1 MHERIYRKKYI
12 QIHSHHFWHDSWHN
26 LVFYVAILYLFHSW
40 YQVHRFVFNV
50 VLKCWK
56 SRSNLLYPTSTL
68 RLSIF
73 NLSWIIYLSHLYI
86 YGQSKNEELCFIT
99 IIFSSPSAFPSS
111 IGKSKCCF
119 PFTTQKSLLV
129 RVAIKHCINCIEI
142 ESSASSC
149 LKYYYFLY
157 CNSFYHI

>member
-1 MHERIYRKKYI
+1 MIQVFDPIY
-12 QIHSHHFWHDSWHN
+12 Q
-26 LVFYVAILYLFHSW
+26 FYL
-40 YQVHRFVFNV
+40 FVFNV
-50 VLKCWK
+50 VLKCLK
-56 SRSNLLYPTSTL
+56 SRRNLFDATPTF

-129 RVAIKHCINCIEI
+129 RVAIKHCINCMKSNLLLLRAQNNII
-142 ESSASSC
+142 SYIVILFITYSVTSHAILHVYQGFDFYTKWISS
-149 LKYYYFLY
+149 
-157 CNSFYHI
+157 